1 MLKIFNI
8 CLKSVINELTELPMC
23 EKNLKNVS
31 QKLDLIKKKKHWVCD
46 TDSGG
51 PLVSG

>member
-1 MLKIFNI
+1 MPKIVNI

-23 EKNLKNVS
+23 EKNLKKCFSVN
-31 QKLDLIKKKKHWVCD
+31 QKKNHWVCD